1 MSPFPPFLYIGA
13 GSFEPSSTASL
24 HELHQIGHGD
34 RPLVVMAN
42 GLVEE
47 DVLVA
52 SAKAV
57 LLVAYVAEKLVD
69 PVDINFGAVGV
80 RR

>member
-1 MSPFPPFLYIGA
+1 
-13 GSFEPSSTASL
+13 
-24 HELHQIGHGD
+24 
-34 RPLVVMAN
+34 MAN
-42 GLVEE
+42 CLVEE